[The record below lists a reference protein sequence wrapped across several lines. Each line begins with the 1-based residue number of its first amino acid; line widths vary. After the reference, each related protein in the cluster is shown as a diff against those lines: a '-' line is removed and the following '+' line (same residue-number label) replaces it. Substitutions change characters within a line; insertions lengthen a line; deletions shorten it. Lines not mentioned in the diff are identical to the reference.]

1 MAGVDRLLTRGHGL
15 FPAGGPG
22 EGGQVFAAGAGRGP
36 VPAAPGGDSSLTG
49 GATAAGGAYQQA
61 QAGTD
66 GLDENSGQAV
76 THGGAVGAQ
85 GRAASGLIRDQA
97 RAVGAATAALGRSPA
112 GAQLIMATMDQ
123 HLAAMQRQLDQTTAQ
138 NRLLALRLRELAA
151 GYRGIG
157 SAGMGGM
164 PLSGLG
170 GLMSG
175 SGASGLGGLSG
186 LSGLRS
192 LPGGWSRLVGSV
204 HRARGSRSA
213 EAAPRGDVGTPLGG
227 LTLDSSPREVAAAI
241 IHEAQRRGYSPHQT
255 IAILSTAMQESGL
268 RPRAVSPNGLW
279 KSIFQQ
285 DAGYPGRNNPNT
297 AISGFFDRL
306 AHHGGPSSPDIWK
319 SIFWLQQRPG
329 ESSAEAAVA
338 QGRRAYLTEIQS
350 QLPKATAL
358 YRSIAGMW

>member
-1 MAGVDRLLTRGHGL
+1 M
-15 FPAGGPG
+15 
-22 EGGQVFAAGAGRGP
+22 FAAGAGWGP

-97 RAVGAATAALGRSPA
+97 RAVGAATAGLGRSPA

-157 SAGMGGM
+157 STGMGGM

-170 GLMSG
+170 GLTSG
-175 SGASGLGGLSG
+175 SGGLSG
-186 LSGLRS
+186 VTGLASGIPASLMGSVRSGGGEPGGESGAWMFGGDGRGSGTALRAVQYAETKLGCPYVWGATGPRTYDCSGLVMDAYAHTGVR
-192 LPGGWSRLVGSV
+192 LPRMTYDMI
-204 HRARGSRSA
+204 R
-213 EAAPRGDVGTPLGG
+213 VGTPVDRADVRAGDLVFSDFSG
-227 LTLDSSPREVAAAI
+227 
-241 IHEAQRRGYSPHQT
+241 RGPEHVQ
-255 IAILSTAMQESGL
+255 L
-268 RPRAVSPNGLW
+268 AVSSTKVIEAPT
-279 KSIFQQ
+279 
-285 DAGYPGRNNPNT
+285 PGGHVQY
-297 AISGFFDRL
+297 SGFP
-306 AHHGGPSSPDIWK
+306 HGRVVVKRIVG
-319 SIFWLQQRPG
+319 
-329 ESSAEAAVA
+329 
-338 QGRRAYLTEIQS
+338 
-350 QLPKATAL
+350 
-358 YRSIAGMW
+358 

>member
-1 MAGVDRLLTRGHGL
+1 VAGVDRLLTRGHGL

-22 EGGQVFAAGAGRGP
+22 EGGQVFAAGAGRGS
-36 VPAAPGGDSSLTG
+36 VPAAPGGDSGLSG

-66 GLDENSGQAV
+66 GLDEGSGQAV
-76 THGGAVGAQ
+76 TDGGAVGAQ

-170 GLMSG
+170 GLTSG
-175 SGASGLGGLSG
+175 SGGLSG
-186 LSGLRS
+186 VTGLASGIPASLMGSLRSGGGEPGGESGAWMFGGDGRGRGTALRAVQYAETRLGCPYVWGAAGPRTYDCSGLVMDAYAHMGVR
-192 LPGGWSRLVGSV
+192 LPRMTYDMI
-204 HRARGSRSA
+204 R
-213 EAAPRGDVGTPLGG
+213 VGTPVDRADVRAGDLVFSDFSG
-227 LTLDSSPREVAAAI
+227 
-241 IHEAQRRGYSPHQT
+241 RGPEHVQ
-255 IAILSTAMQESGL
+255 L
-268 RPRAVSPNGLW
+268 AVSSTKVIEAPT
-279 KSIFQQ
+279 
-285 DAGYPGRNNPNT
+285 PGGHVQY
-297 AISGFFDRL
+297 SGFP
-306 AHHGGPSSPDIWK
+306 HGRVVVKRIVG
-319 SIFWLQQRPG
+319 
-329 ESSAEAAVA
+329 
-338 QGRRAYLTEIQS
+338 
-350 QLPKATAL
+350 
-358 YRSIAGMW
+358 

>member
-49 GATAAGGAYQQA
+49 GAAGAGGVYQQA
-61 QAGTD
+61 QVGTD
-66 GLDENSGQAV
+66 GLDEGSGQAV

-85 GRAASGLIRDQA
+85 GRAGSGLIRDQA

-157 SAGMGGM
+157 LAGMGGM

-170 GLMSG
+170 GLTSG
-175 SGASGLGGLSG
+175 SGGLSG
-186 LSGLRS
+186 VTGLASGIPASLMGSVRSGGGEPGGESGAWMFGGDGRGRGTALRAVQYAETKLGCPYVWGATGPRTYDCSGLVMDAYAHMGVR
-192 LPGGWSRLVGSV
+192 LPRMTYDMI
-204 HRARGSRSA
+204 R
-213 EAAPRGDVGTPLGG
+213 VGTPVDRADVRAGDLVFSDFSG
-227 LTLDSSPREVAAAI
+227 
-241 IHEAQRRGYSPHQT
+241 RGPEHVQ
-255 IAILSTAMQESGL
+255 L
-268 RPRAVSPNGLW
+268 AVSSTKVIEAPT
-279 KSIFQQ
+279 
-285 DAGYPGRNNPNT
+285 PGGHVQY
-297 AISGFFDRL
+297 SGFP
-306 AHHGGPSSPDIWK
+306 HGRVVVKRIVG
-319 SIFWLQQRPG
+319 
-329 ESSAEAAVA
+329 
-338 QGRRAYLTEIQS
+338 
-350 QLPKATAL
+350 
-358 YRSIAGMW
+358 

>member
-1 MAGVDRLLTRGHGL
+1 VSVGEFVAGVDRLLTRGHGL

-36 VPAAPGGDSSLTG
+36 VPAAPSGDSSLTG

-61 QAGTD
+61 HAGTD
-66 GLDENSGQAV
+66 GLDEGSGQAV

-85 GRAASGLIRDQA
+85 GRVASGLIRDQA

-175 SGASGLGGLSG
+175 SGGLSG
-186 LSGLRS
+186 VTGLASGIPASLMGSLRSGGGEPGGESGAWMFGGDGRGSGTALGAVQYAETKLGCPYVWGAAGPRTYDCSGLVVDAYAHTGVR
-192 LPGGWSRLVGSV
+192 LPRMTYDMI
-204 HRARGSRSA
+204 R
-213 EAAPRGDVGTPLGG
+213 VGTPVDRADVRAGDLVF
-227 LTLDSSPREVAAAI
+227 SSFSG
-241 IHEAQRRGYSPHQT
+241 RGPEHVQ
-255 IAILSTAMQESGL
+255 L
-268 RPRAVSPNGLW
+268 AVSSTKVIEAPT
-279 KSIFQQ
+279 
-285 DAGYPGRNNPNT
+285 PGGHVQY
-297 AISGFFDRL
+297 SGFPR
-306 AHHGGPSSPDIWK
+306 
-319 SIFWLQQRPG
+319 
-329 ESSAEAAVA
+329 
-338 QGRRAYLTEIQS
+338 GRVVVKRIV
-350 QLPKATAL
+350 
-358 YRSIAGMW
+358 G